1 MWLQAV
7 LMLQAVELE
16 VTVATE
22 DEAPTEAAAPAD
34 EAPTEQAAVTEEQ
47 EPAPLTEDET
57 PQD

>member
-1 MWLQAV
+1 
-7 LMLQAVELE
+7 MLQAVELE